1 MDVNITNVEDIVRI
15 IREERARVL
24 VTGAPGTGK
33 TSLIREMLTKTNERF
48 LVLDRLGIYRGFTD
62 YYGIFP
68 VNPLDF
74 VRAGDF
80 MFAVE
85 NILGSK
91 SVGIQVPEEEW
102 GIITDLLTGEL
113 DEREM
118 RARFP
123 MMGGTL
129 PPAPGAPVVTQ
140 RPARSIPELLLYLYQ
155 YKGGRPAFA
164 SAFNNQLWTTKTHNL
179 LYRWLMGG
187 LGGSVGIDLSRI
199 SKREATVYTYMLL
212 FIIGSV
218 PEIRNNPPI
227 VVVDWNWALD
237 MSPLVLPSDAIPP
250 IIFTDISKS
259 GVQDMIQD
267 ADIFFTLFIRFP
279 EAVRDPSIPSVVYS
293 RPHTAYVRGLYT
305 EGIISVKPRLIEPKP
320 NARAFDCLDPNLPV
334 VEYDSKEGRYVIRDF
349 RERNAQCLI
358 EAENVT

>member
-1 MDVNITNVEDIVRI
+1 
-15 IREERARVL
+15 
-24 VTGAPGTGK
+24 
-33 TSLIREMLTKTNERF
+33 MLTRTNERF
-48 LVLDRLGIYRGFTD
+48 LVLDRSGEYRGFTD

-74 VRAGDF
+74 VRAKDF

-85 NILGSK
+85 NILGSR

-102 GIITDLLTGEL
+102 NFITDFLTGEL
-113 DEREM
+113 DERVM

-129 PPAPGAPVVTQ
+129 PPAPGAPVVTR

-155 YKGGRPAFA
+155 YRDRRPAFA
-164 SAFNNQLWTTKTHNL
+164 EAFNNQLWTTRTHNL

-187 LGGSVGIDLSRI
+187 LGGSIGIDLNRV
-199 SKREATVYTYMLL
+199 RVNERVATVYAYMLL
-212 FIIGSV
+212 FIIGSI

-227 VVVDWNWALD
+227 VVVDWNWVLD

-250 IIFTDISKS
+250 IIFTEYSKRR
-259 GVQDMIQD
+259 VQDRVQD

-293 RPHTAYVRGLYT
+293 RPHTAYVRGLHT
-305 EGIISVKPRLIEPKP
+305 EGIISVEPRLIEPRP
-320 NARAFDCLDPNLPV
+320 NARVFDGLDPNLPV

-349 RERNAQCLI
+349 RERNAQRLI
-358 EAENVT
+358 ETENIT